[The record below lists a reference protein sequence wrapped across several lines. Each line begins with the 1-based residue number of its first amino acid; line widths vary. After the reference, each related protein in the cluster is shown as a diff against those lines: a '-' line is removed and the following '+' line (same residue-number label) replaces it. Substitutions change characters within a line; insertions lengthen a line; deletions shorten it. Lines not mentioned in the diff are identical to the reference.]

1 MSWILNKTS
10 KKTNKISQDINLKN
24 QKEELEELNSFGRKP
39 TIYRKSKSNPS
50 FGRNPITYRN
60 QKVILV
66 LEENQLLKE
75 ILVKRDCQ

>member
-10 KKTNKISQDINLKN
+10 KKAHKVSPDINLKN
-24 QKEELEELNSFGRKP
+24 QKEDMEEFNSLGRKP

-50 FGRNPITYRN
+50 FGRNLITYRN
-60 QKVILV
+60 PKVILV
-66 LEENQLLKE
+66 LEENQFLKE